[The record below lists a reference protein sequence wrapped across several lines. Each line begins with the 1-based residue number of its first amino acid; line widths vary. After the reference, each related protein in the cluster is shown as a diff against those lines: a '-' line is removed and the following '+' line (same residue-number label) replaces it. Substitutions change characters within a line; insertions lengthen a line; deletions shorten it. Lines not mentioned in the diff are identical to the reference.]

1 MGVTREG
8 YVFTGGV
15 IALYILVT
23 VFVLLSPPLAITDT
37 AIRLAALLGLL
48 SLSIAVITVP
58 FIPVMTGWLGT
69 PFLRIHHSFACA
81 GLLGATIHPLLYAW
95 TVASAAVFLPLY
107 GSWHIFFSTSGR
119 VALPLIYLA
128 AGAVLFRRA
137 IPRYWR
143 SLHLLMYLAL
153 FLAVVHGNLIG
164 TDFSH
169 PVVRV
174 VFNGLALV
182 AAGVFLFRRYR
193 KGEFNRG
200 NALRQNWE

>member
-8 YVFTGGV
+8 YAFTGGV
-15 IALYILVT
+15 IALYTLVT
-23 VFVLLSPPLAITDT
+23 VVVLLSPSLTIPDT

-69 PFLRIHHSFACA
+69 PFIRIHHSFACA
-81 GLLGATIHPLLYAW
+81 GLLGATLHPLLYAW
-95 TVASAAVFLPLY
+95 SVASAAVFLPLY
-107 GSWHIFFSTSGR
+107 GSTYIFLSTAGR

-128 AGAVLFRRA
+128 AGAALFRRA
-137 IPRYWR
+137 VPRYWR

-164 TDFSH
+164 TDLSH
-169 PVVRV
+169 PVVMGI
-174 VFNGLALV
+174 FNGLALA
-182 AAGVFLFRRYR
+182 AAGVFLFRRYP
-193 KGEFNRG
+193 KG
-200 NALRQNWE
+200 